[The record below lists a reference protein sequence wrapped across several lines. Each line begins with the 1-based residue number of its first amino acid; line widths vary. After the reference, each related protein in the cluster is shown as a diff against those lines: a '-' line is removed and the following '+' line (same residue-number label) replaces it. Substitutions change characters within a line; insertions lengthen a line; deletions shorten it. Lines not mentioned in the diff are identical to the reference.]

1 VNCINGSRYYCG
13 AHLYTACLVYRY
25 NTYRQMIKIIKKIDF
40 DGREK
45 IKAHLLERG
54 RKKKKASRKKKE
66 EEEEERRRRSGSF
79 PPIRRADSHQMADG
93 WVDRWPP

>member
-1 VNCINGSRYYCG
+1 
-13 AHLYTACLVYRY
+13 
-25 NTYRQMIKIIKKIDF
+25 MIKIIKKIDF

-66 EEEEERRRRSGSF
+66 EEEEEEEEADHFRPSDEQI
-79 PPIRRADSHQMADG
+79 PIRWQTDG
-93 WVDRWPP
+93 LIDGLLE

>member
-1 VNCINGSRYYCG
+1 
-13 AHLYTACLVYRY
+13 
-25 NTYRQMIKIIKKIDF
+25 MIKIIKKIDF

-66 EEEEERRRRSGSF
+66 EEEADHFRPSDEQI
-79 PPIRRADSHQMADG
+79 PIRWQTDG
-93 WVDRWPP
+93 LIDGLLE